1 MKNKVLKSIIATMLI
16 IAIAMADFMLL
27 GINLV
32 TYASKSIDDSTSNDN
47 IKFAAYFKS
56 NDNETPQIEYE
67 MNKSDM
73 KLYIKV
79 GVENEGYFDGVITL
93 ENSNFKLKQ
102 EITNSLISSIEGNT
116 ITLNRVRAGNIAE
129 IELGIEPVKDESYNP
144 NNLSKQSMIS
154 LTGQYVDSTENKTV
168 IESAKNVT
176 LSLVAPKNLETEL
189 EAKTI
194 TNRTYKIGEA
204 NKKLVQVEL
213 KSKVLKNAYPVK
225 TTTFE
230 LELPAGAEKVEVIS
244 KGTYATDGKAEKV
257 LAENIILNQS
267 TLKIVLENKVT
278 DGKISWKQDVA
289 DNILV
294 TLTFPETAEIFGEF
308 SAKTKIEL
316 YGQQAKTL
324 ENEVKYSVTE
334 EADGIIR
341 TSIENSETIYKGK
354 IYSKED
360 RDYASTTN
368 IEVNYANLVEANT
381 LTEKVIYR
389 TENKEKASNVQYKTT
404 TISKAEFNKVLG
416 SVGKITI
423 KDQNANIV
431 KEITLAEFGENENI
445 TITYAEG
452 VKGLTIELTKAVTT
466 GIIRLNHIKSIKAES
481 YTKQEISEL
490 KELVE
495 QATVKY
501 STAEYSFERIKTLN
515 ETKSEIS
522 LTVTPQVITAEETKE
537 VQMAITLKTDNEKYE
552 LFANPTFT
560 LTMPEGVTINSVSN
574 GTISASNGELAI
586 SKLEGNQRKIT
597 LQLSGAQQ
605 KYVTSE
611 INTQISFTAN
621 VSVEKLMA
629 NRKDTIKVEYT
640 NQGKSYETQSAMIN
654 AVSSNAKIF
663 THLQV
668 ENYNGLG
675 TILQKYSDST
685 IQING
690 KLPIDNTE
698 TIQVPVKYTIVNN
711 FNAAIALEPTIV
723 ATKTDKEGNTQELMN
738 YSQGEII
745 MEAGKLQ
752 VIEQTLQIPAGLY
765 YSENIELNAQVKYNY
780 SGTEY
785 EVTNIMNFATEEKEG
800 VRSNTIIDNKLQVG
814 TFAQLGDG
822 TGIQST
828 DEVYNEQIIT
838 YIVEVTNI
846 SNSTV
851 SNIKVTNSQENGNI
865 YDLKEVIVNDR
876 VNEFIEH
883 TYAELD
889 TNTKTFE
896 IETLR
901 PGESKEIICRV
912 VAKRVG
918 PANTTT
924 ANMSI
929 MADNINE
936 QKLEKISNAVVDSD
950 LKITTKNAH
959 KEEVIIYGNN
969 IYNMLTNI
977 KNLTNRRMENV
988 NIRIYMTDGLTYPEG
1003 YTLQALNMEENIIDI
1018 LSKPNYNKEEGY
1030 VEFEISKLDANQ
1042 EIMIMSYLHINSLP
1056 LEQIGSKETI
1066 YVTANNLCSN
1076 NVEINVV
1083 QNETLITVSQRVNI
1097 KEDQKVKNNEKVII
1111 TAEISNKGYINTQIE
1126 IQDELPVGLEVVKV
1140 ELIRKNGTIDTTES
1154 LGVSKDF
1161 ISIVTD
1167 IEKGEIIKIK
1177 IEAIVNT
1184 SLIVTEEIK
1193 NTIVAIPE
1201 MGMGGTSNEVIIK
1214 IDSDVD
1220 TGTGNEDGE
1229 IDGEKPEEGEPE
1241 HKNPDEENPNY
1252 EKPNEDN
1259 PGGETPGGDEP
1270 GGDEPGGDNPGGD
1283 EPGGDEPGGDN
1294 PGGDEPGDDPE
1305 PTYTISGNA
1314 WIDKNSNNSK
1324 DDGES
1329 IKNIIVKILDVN
1341 NNNTFLKDANGK
1353 EIEVKTNANGD
1364 YKIAGIKEGKYN
1376 LIFKYDTNTYELVT
1390 STEIKDYIIEGTN
1403 EKVAITGNIEVK
1415 EDKQINLQLKELT
1428 KFDLRIDKYISK
1440 VITQTSNET
1449 KTVGY
1454 VNKQLVREEI
1464 ARKYMSGATVLVE
1477 YTLQIRNIGELAG
1490 YATEIIDY
1498 LPQDMKFYSELNTE
1512 WYMGE
1517 DGNLYNTS
1525 LAVEEI
1531 KPEET
1536 KIVKLILSKTMN
1548 NENTGVTAN
1557 IAEISETMNIK
1568 EYADIDSSN
1577 DSSKAEIIINPATG
1591 TIVTYT
1597 VAILNAVVIVA
1608 VGMYIIKKKV
1618 IGKEQ

>member
-16 IAIAMADFMLL
+16 IVIAMADFMLL

-47 IKFAAYFKS
+47 IKFAAYFKL

-102 EITNSLISSIEGNT
+102 AVSNSLVNKIEGNT
-116 ITLNRVRAGNIAE
+116 ITLNRVRAGNTTE
-129 IELGIEPVKDESYNP
+129 IELGIEPVKDEDYQQ

-168 IESAKNVT
+168 IEAEKTVT

-194 TNRTYKIGEA
+194 TNRIYKIGEA

-213 KSKVLKNAYPVK
+213 KSKVLENAYPVK

-230 LELPAGAEKVEVIS
+230 LELPEGVEKVEAIS

-257 LAENIILNQS
+257 LIENITLNQS
-267 TLKIVLENKVT
+267 TLKIVLENEVV
-278 DGKISWKQDVA
+278 DGEISWKQNATDR
-289 DNILV
+289 ILV
-294 TLTFPETAEIFGEF
+294 TLTLPENAEVFGEF
-308 SAKTKIEL
+308 SAKSKIEL

-341 TSIENSETIYKGK
+341 TSIENNENIYKGK
-354 IYSKED
+354 LYSKED
-360 RDYASTTN
+360 RDYVSTTN

-416 SVGKITI
+416 SAGKLTI
-423 KDQNANIV
+423 KDQNANVI
-431 KEITLAEFGENENI
+431 KEITLAEFGENESI

-452 VKGLTIELTKAVTT
+452 VKGLTIELTKAVAT

-501 STAEYSFERIKTLN
+501 STAEDSFERIRTLN

-574 GTISASNGELAI
+574 GTISASNGELSI
-586 SKLEGNQRKIT
+586 SKLEGSQRQIT
-597 LQLSGAQQ
+597 LQLAGAQQ

-698 TIQVPVKYTIVNN
+698 IIQVPVKYTIINN
-711 FNAAIALEPTIV
+711 FNSAIALEPTIV

-745 MEAGKLQ
+745 MEAGKIQ

-785 EVTNIMNFATEEKEG
+785 NISNIMNFATEEKEG

-814 TFAQLGDG
+814 TFAQLGNG

-851 SNIKVTNSQENGNI
+851 SNIKVTNSQENGMI
-865 YDLKEVIVNDR
+865 YDIIEVPVYNWEIS
-876 VNEFIEH
+876 NEQFIEH
-883 TYAELD
+883 RYGELD

-896 IETLR
+896 IESLK

-912 VAKRVG
+912 VARKSQT
-918 PANTTT
+918 NNTT
-924 ANMSI
+924 ANISI
-929 MADNINE
+929 SADKIAEQNLAKLSNKIKDAKIKIVTEKALNE
-936 QKLEKISNAVVDSD
+936 EVPMYGGSMLRVLTGIKNMTSQKLENLKGKIYLSEGVSFPDDYRVKAYDMS
-950 LKITTKNAH
+950 
-959 KEEVIIYGNN
+959 EEELN
-969 IYNMLTNI
+969 ILENI
-977 KNLTNRRMENV
+977 K
-988 NIRIYMTDGLTYPEG
+988 
-1003 YTLQALNMEENIIDI
+1003 
-1018 LSKPNYNKEEGY
+1018 YNKEENCIY
-1030 VEFEISKLDANQ
+1030 FDLTQLEPNQ
-1042 EIMIMSYLHINSLP
+1042 EIKIASMLLINKMP
-1056 LEQIGSKETI
+1056 TEQLEKEVSVYVDINNIISNNINVDVEQAETKLTI
-1066 YVTANNLCSN
+1066 KQTANIS
-1076 NVEINVV
+1076 EG
-1083 QNETLITVSQRVNI
+1083 
-1097 KEDQKVKNNEKVII
+1097 QKVKNQDKVTLIAEVENIGKVETLVSIEDNIAVGLDIQKVTTIKGEKTISTREDINSTYIYEEVTLKSGEKAKVII
-1111 TAEISNKGYINTQIE
+1111 
-1126 IQDELPVGLEVVKV
+1126 EV
-1140 ELIRKNGTIDTTES
+1140 
-1154 LGVSKDF
+1154 
-1161 ISIVTD
+1161 
-1167 IEKGEIIKIK
+1167 
-1177 IEAIVNT
+1177 IVNADRT
-1184 SLIVTEEIK
+1184 IESKLINKI
-1193 NTIVAIPE
+1193 IAIPTA
-1201 MGMGGTSNEVIIK
+1201 GDAVTSNEII
-1214 IDSDVD
+1214 I
-1220 TGTGNEDGE
+1220 E
-1229 IDGEKPEEGEPE
+1229 IDRQLDDDTEIDNPNQEKPEEDDNTSGDW
-1241 HKNPDEENPNY
+1241 KD
-1252 EKPNEDN
+1252 PNEGRDPEGDN
-1259 PGGETPGGDEP
+1259 
-1270 GGDEPGGDNPGGD
+1270 PGGDNPGGD
-1283 EPGGDEPGGDN
+1283 EPGGDEPGGDE
-1294 PGGDEPGDDPE
+1294 PGGDEPGNDPE
-1305 PTYTISGNA
+1305 PTYTIAGNA

-1341 NNNTFLKDANGK
+1341 NNNTFLKDKNGK

-1364 YKIAGIKEGKYN
+1364 YKIEGIKEGKYN

-1536 KIVKLILSKTMN
+1536 KTVKLILSKTMN

-1591 TIVTYT
+1591 TIITYT

-1618 IGKEQ
+1618 INKV